1 MTKNL
6 NICLYSFLSVLG
18 FIVPN
23 YIVFQTIIKYGTYDF
38 AKLFSDMNYSL
49 YTQFIGADLGIA
61 ALVFIVFYILE
72 TRKNKIK
79 YAWLSL
85 LGCFL
90 VGFSFGFPLFLLIR
104 EVSLGKGK
112 GGAL

>member
-6 NICLYSFLSVLG
+6 NIYLYSFLSILG

-23 YIVFQTIIKYGTYDF
+23 YIVLQTVIKYGTYDF
-38 AKLFSDMNYSL
+38 AKLFSDMNSSL
-49 YTQFIGADLGIA
+49 YTQFISADLAIA
-61 ALVFIVFYILE
+61 ALVFVVFYILE

-85 LGCFL
+85 VGCLL
-90 VGFSFGFPLFLLIR
+90 VGFSFGFPLFLLLR
-104 EVSLGKGK
+104 EVSLGKGNS
-112 GGAL
+112 